1 MAPVGVQGVCHPDAE
16 LASARAAKKLGI
28 PYIMSTAA
36 SRSIEEVAKV
46 NEDGIRWFQLYWL
59 AFSPRVVLLTEPTI
73 PFKAPHGRSNAFPSQ
88 ACQGKWLQCACSHS

>member
-1 MAPVGVQGVCHPDAE
+1 MAPIGVQGICHPDAE

-36 SRSIEEVAKV
+36 TRSIEEVAKV

-59 AFSPRVVLLTEPTI
+59 AVFSRVVTEPTI
-73 PFKAPHGRSNAFPSQ
+73 PKAPHGRSNIFPSE
-88 ACQGKWLQCACSHS
+88 ACQGKWLQCAGSHS